1 MGMSHIA
8 QDTLTKKKERKKKED
23 NHRSTQVANTQ
34 MLELQNKIT

>member
-8 QDTLTKKKERKKKED
+8 QDTLTKKKRKKKKED